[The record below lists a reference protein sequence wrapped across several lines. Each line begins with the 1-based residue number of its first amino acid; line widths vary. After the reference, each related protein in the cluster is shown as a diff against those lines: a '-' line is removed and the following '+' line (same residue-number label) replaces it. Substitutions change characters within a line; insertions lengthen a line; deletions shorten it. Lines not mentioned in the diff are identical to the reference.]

1 MTHQDAPLRAADTE
15 AQLWDAVV
23 IGAGPAGLSTA
34 LTLTRGRRRVLVI
47 DHGVPR
53 NRFTDHMHGV
63 LGHEGLAP
71 GELRRIGRA
80 EVEAHEGMFEDAQVA
95 AVDSV
100 ADGDGTRVRIATTDG
115 RTFRARAVVVAT
127 GLRDELPNL
136 PGLRAL
142 WGRGVYACPFCDG
155 YEHRDR
161 PIAVLAN
168 GDHSD
173 MKAHLLR
180 QWSAD
185 LVLLV
190 NGSFALGEA
199 EARALTARGIRIER
213 SGVDEVL
220 AGDDNRV
227 RGVRL
232 ANGTELALE
241 AIFTNPAFVPLTDFL
256 EGVEVRGTEH
266 PDARVWVVGNAG
278 DPRANVPVSIGQGAT
293 AGGDVAFALLMDEI
307 AAATAESEPSVVESA
322 VSAEAAA

>member
-1 MTHQDAPLRAADTE
+1 MTQLDVPQHAAE
-15 AQLWDAVV
+15 NENLLWDTIV

-34 LTLTRGRRRVLVI
+34 LMLTRGRRRVLVL

-71 GELRRIGRA
+71 GELRRLGRA
-80 EVEAHEGMFEDAQVA
+80 EVEAHEGVFAEAEVA
-95 AVDSV
+95 SVTSV
-100 ADGDGTRVRIATTDG
+100 AGEDGARVQVMTKDG
-115 RTFRARAVVVAT
+115 RGFRARAVVVAT
-127 GLRDELPNL
+127 GLRDELPNV

-168 GDHSD
+168 GEHSD
-173 MKAHLLR
+173 LKAHMLR
-180 QWSAD
+180 QWSGD

-199 EARALTARGIRIER
+199 EARSLVARGVRIER

-220 AGDDNRV
+220 AGVDGRL

-232 ANGTELALE
+232 ADGRELELE
-241 AIFTNPAFVPLTDFL
+241 AIFTNPSFVPLTGMLD
-256 EGVEVRGTEH
+256 GVDVRGPEH
-266 PDARVWVVGNAG
+266 PESRVWVVGNAG
-278 DPRANVPVSIGQGAT
+278 DPRANVPVSIGQGAA
-293 AGGDVAFALLMDEI
+293 AGGDIALALLMDEI
-307 AAATAESEPSVVESA
+307 AGAGRV
-322 VSAEAAA
+322 

>member
-1 MTHQDAPLRAADTE
+1 MTQPDVPQLAADTE
-15 AQLWDAVV
+15 TQLWDTIV
-23 IGAGPAGLSTA
+23 IGAGPAGLSAA
-34 LTLTRGRRRVLVI
+34 LMLTRGRRRVLVL
-47 DHGVPR
+47 DNGVPR
-53 NRFTDHMHGV
+53 NRFTEHMHGV

-71 GELRRIGRA
+71 GELRRIGRS
-80 EVEAHEGMFEDAQVA
+80 EVEAHEGVFEDAEVS
-95 AVDSV
+95 SV
-100 ADGDGTRVRIATTDG
+100 TPVEADDGTRVRIAATDG
-115 RTFRARAVVVAT
+115 RVFRARAVVVAT
-127 GLRDELPNL
+127 GLRDELPNV

-155 YEHRDR
+155 YEHRER
-161 PIAVLAN
+161 PIAVLAT

-190 NGSFALGEA
+190 NGSFTLGDT
-199 EARALTARGIRIER
+199 EARTLAARGVRIER

-220 AGDDNRV
+220 ADAEGRV

-232 ANGTELALE
+232 ANGTELELE
-241 AIFTNPAFVPLTDFL
+241 AIFTNPDFVPLTGML
-256 EGVEVRGTEH
+256 EGADIRGPEH

-278 DPRANVPVSIGQGAT
+278 DARANVPVSIGQGAA

-307 AAATAESEPSVVESA
+307 AAASA
-322 VSAEAAA
+322 GEAQG

>member
-1 MTHQDAPLRAADTE
+1 MTQLDAPQLAADTDT
-15 AQLWDAVV
+15 QLWDTIV
-23 IGAGPAGLSTA
+23 IGAGPAGLSAA
-34 LTLTRGRRRVLVI
+34 LMLTRGRRRVLVL

-80 EVEAHEGMFEDAQVA
+80 EVEAHEGIFDDAEVTTVTPVA
-95 AVDSV
+95 AD
-100 ADGDGTRVRIATTDG
+100 DGTRVRIATKDG
-115 RTFRARAVVVAT
+115 RVFRARTVVVAT
-127 GLRDELPNL
+127 GLRDELPNV

-161 PIAVLAN
+161 PIAVLAT

-190 NGSFALGEA
+190 NGSFTLGE
-199 EARALTARGIRIER
+199 
-213 SGVDEVL
+213 VL
-220 AGDDNRV
+220 SSEDGRV

-232 ANGTELALE
+232 ANGTELELE
-241 AIFTNPAFVPLTDFL
+241 AIFTNPDFVPLTGML
-256 EGVEVRGTEH
+256 EAVEVRGPEH

-278 DPRANVPVSIGQGAT
+278 DARANVPVSIGQGAA

-307 AAATAESEPSVVESA
+307 AAATTGGSWLLLRPAREYR
-322 VSAEAAA
+322 

>member
-1 MTHQDAPLRAADTE
+1 MTQLDAPQHAAE
-15 AQLWDAVV
+15 NENLLWDTIV
-23 IGAGPAGLSTA
+23 IGAGPAGLSAA
-34 LTLTRGRRRVLVI
+34 LMLSRGRRRVLVL

-71 GELRRIGRA
+71 GELRRLGRA
-80 EVEAHEGMFEDAQVA
+80 EVEAHEGVFDDAEVE
-95 AVDSV
+95 SV
-100 ADGDGTRVRIATTDG
+100 TPVEGGDGARMHVVTKDG
-115 RTFRARAVVVAT
+115 RGFRARAVVVAT
-127 GLRDELPNL
+127 GLRDELPNV

-168 GDHSD
+168 GEHSD
-173 MKAHLLR
+173 LKAHMLR

-190 NGSFALGEA
+190 NGSFTLGDA
-199 EARALTARGIRIER
+199 EARSLAARGVRIER

-220 AGDDNRV
+220 AGADGRV

-232 ANGTELALE
+232 ANGGELELE
-241 AIFTNPAFVPLTDFL
+241 AIFTNPSFVPLTGMLD
-256 EGVEVRGTEH
+256 GVDVRGPEH
-266 PDARVWVVGNAG
+266 PESRVWVVGNAG
-278 DPRANVPVSIGQGAT
+278 DPRANVPVSIGQGAA
-293 AGGDVAFALLMDEI
+293 AGGDVAHALLMDEI
-307 AAATAESEPSVVESA
+307 AAAGRG
-322 VSAEAAA
+322 

>member
-1 MTHQDAPLRAADTE
+1 MTQLDVPQHAAE
-15 AQLWDAVV
+15 NENLLWDTIV
-23 IGAGPAGLSTA
+23 IGAGPAGLSAA
-34 LTLTRGRRRVLVI
+34 LMLTRGRRRVLVL

-71 GELRRIGRA
+71 GELRRLGRA
-80 EVEAHEGMFEDAQVA
+80 EVEAHEGVFAEAEVA
-95 AVDSV
+95 SV
-100 ADGDGTRVRIATTDG
+100 ASVAGEDGARVQVMTKDG
-115 RTFRARAVVVAT
+115 RGFRARAVVVAT
-127 GLRDELPNL
+127 GLRDELPNV

-168 GDHSD
+168 GEHSD
-173 MKAHLLR
+173 LKAHMLR
-180 QWSAD
+180 QWSGD

-199 EARALTARGIRIER
+199 EARSLVARGVRIER

-220 AGDDNRV
+220 AGVDGRL

-232 ANGTELALE
+232 ADGRELELE
-241 AIFTNPAFVPLTDFL
+241 AIFTNPSFVPLTGMLD
-256 EGVEVRGTEH
+256 GVDVRGPEH
-266 PDARVWVVGNAG
+266 PESRVWVVGNAG
-278 DPRANVPVSIGQGAT
+278 DPRANVPVSIGQGAA
-293 AGGDVAFALLMDEI
+293 AGGDIALALLMDEI
-307 AAATAESEPSVVESA
+307 AGAGRV
-322 VSAEAAA
+322 

>member
-1 MTHQDAPLRAADTE
+1 MTQLDAPQHAAE
-15 AQLWDAVV
+15 NENLLWDTIV
-23 IGAGPAGLSTA
+23 IGAGPAGLSAA
-34 LTLTRGRRRVLVI
+34 LMLSRGRRRVLVL

-71 GELRRIGRA
+71 GELRRLGRA
-80 EVEAHEGMFEDAQVA
+80 EVEAHEGVFDDAEVE
-95 AVDSV
+95 SV
-100 ADGDGTRVRIATTDG
+100 TPVEGGDGARMRVVTKDG
-115 RTFRARAVVVAT
+115 RGFRARAVIVAT
-127 GLRDELPNL
+127 GLRDELPNV

-168 GDHSD
+168 GEHSD
-173 MKAHLLR
+173 LKAHMLR

-190 NGSFALGEA
+190 NGSFTLGDA
-199 EARALTARGIRIER
+199 EARSLAARGVRIER

-220 AGDDNRV
+220 AGADGRV

-232 ANGTELALE
+232 ANGGELELE
-241 AIFTNPAFVPLTDFL
+241 AIFTNPSFVPLTGMLD
-256 EGVEVRGTEH
+256 GVDVRGPEH
-266 PDARVWVVGNAG
+266 PESRVWVVGNAG
-278 DPRANVPVSIGQGAT
+278 DPRANVPVSIGQGAA
-293 AGGDVAFALLMDEI
+293 AGGDVAHALLMDEI
-307 AAATAESEPSVVESA
+307 AAAGRG
-322 VSAEAAA
+322 

>member
-1 MTHQDAPLRAADTE
+1 MAQLDAPQHAAE
-15 AQLWDAVV
+15 NENLLWDTIV
-23 IGAGPAGLSTA
+23 IGAGPAGLSAA
-34 LTLTRGRRRVLVI
+34 LMLSRGRRRVLVL

-71 GELRRIGRA
+71 GELRRLGRA
-80 EVEAHEGMFEDAQVA
+80 EVEAHEGVFDDAEVA
-95 AVDSV
+95 SV
-100 ADGDGTRVRIATTDG
+100 APVDGEDGARMHVVTKDG
-115 RTFRARAVVVAT
+115 RGFRARAVVVAT
-127 GLRDELPNL
+127 GLRDELPNV

-168 GDHSD
+168 GEHSD
-173 MKAHLLR
+173 LKAHMLR

-190 NGSFALGEA
+190 NGSFTLGDA
-199 EARALTARGIRIER
+199 EARSLAARGVRIER

-220 AGDDNRV
+220 AGADGRV

-232 ANGTELALE
+232 ANGGELELE
-241 AIFTNPAFVPLTDFL
+241 AIFTNPSFVPLTGMLD
-256 EGVEVRGTEH
+256 GVDVRGPEH
-266 PDARVWVVGNAG
+266 PESRVWVVGNAG
-278 DPRANVPVSIGQGAT
+278 DPRANVPVSIGQGAA
-293 AGGDVAFALLMDEI
+293 AGGDVAHALLMDEI
-307 AAATAESEPSVVESA
+307 AAAGRG
-322 VSAEAAA
+322 

>member
-1 MTHQDAPLRAADTE
+1 MTQLDAPQHAAE
-15 AQLWDAVV
+15 NKNLLWDTIV
-23 IGAGPAGLSTA
+23 IGAGPAGLSAA
-34 LTLTRGRRRVLVI
+34 LMLSRGRRRVLVL

-71 GELRRIGRA
+71 GELRRLGRA
-80 EVEAHEGMFEDAQVA
+80 EVEAHEGVFEDAEVA
-95 AVDSV
+95 SV
-100 ADGDGTRVRIATTDG
+100 APVEGEDGARMHVVTKDG
-115 RTFRARAVVVAT
+115 RGFRARAVVVAT
-127 GLRDELPNL
+127 GLRDELPNV

-168 GDHSD
+168 GEHSD
-173 MKAHLLR
+173 LKAHMLR

-190 NGSFALGEA
+190 NGSFALGDA
-199 EARALTARGIRIER
+199 EARSLAARGVRIER

-220 AGDDNRV
+220 AGVDGRV

-232 ANGTELALE
+232 ANGGELELE
-241 AIFTNPAFVPLTDFL
+241 AIFTNPSFVPLTGMLD
-256 EGVEVRGTEH
+256 GVDVRGPEH
-266 PDARVWVVGNAG
+266 PESRVWVVGNAG
-278 DPRANVPVSIGQGAT
+278 DPRANVPVSIGQGAA
-293 AGGDVAFALLMDEI
+293 AGGDVALALLMDEI
-307 AAATAESEPSVVESA
+307 AAAGRG
-322 VSAEAAA
+322 

>member
-1 MTHQDAPLRAADTE
+1 MTQLDAPQHAAE
-15 AQLWDAVV
+15 NENLLWDTIV

-34 LTLTRGRRRVLVI
+34 LMLTRGRRRVLVL

-71 GELRRIGRA
+71 GELRRLGRA
-80 EVEAHEGMFEDAQVA
+80 EVEAHEGVFAEAEVA
-95 AVDSV
+95 SVTSV
-100 ADGDGTRVRIATTDG
+100 AGEDGARVQVMTKDG
-115 RTFRARAVVVAT
+115 RGFRARAVVVAT
-127 GLRDELPNL
+127 GLRDELPNV

-168 GDHSD
+168 GEHSD
-173 MKAHLLR
+173 LKAHMLR
-180 QWSAD
+180 QWSGD

-199 EARALTARGIRIER
+199 EARSLVARGVRIER

-220 AGDDNRV
+220 AGVDGRL

-232 ANGTELALE
+232 ADGSELELE
-241 AIFTNPAFVPLTDFL
+241 AIFTNPSFVPLTGMLD
-256 EGVEVRGTEH
+256 GVDVRGPEH
-266 PDARVWVVGNAG
+266 PESRVWVVGNAG
-278 DPRANVPVSIGQGAT
+278 DPRANVPVSIGQGAA
-293 AGGDVAFALLMDEI
+293 AGGDIALALLMDEI
-307 AAATAESEPSVVESA
+307 AAAGRV
-322 VSAEAAA
+322 

>member
-1 MTHQDAPLRAADTE
+1 MTQLDAPQLAADTDT
-15 AQLWDAVV
+15 QLWDTIV
-23 IGAGPAGLSTA
+23 IGAGPAGLSAA
-34 LTLTRGRRRVLVI
+34 LMLTRGRRRVLVL

-71 GELRRIGRA
+71 GELRCIGRA
-80 EVEAHEGMFEDAQVA
+80 EVEAHEGIFDDAEVTTVTPVA
-95 AVDSV
+95 AD
-100 ADGDGTRVRIATTDG
+100 DGTRVRIATKDG
-115 RTFRARAVVVAT
+115 RVFRARTVVVAT
-127 GLRDELPNL
+127 GLRDELPNV

-161 PIAVLAN
+161 PIAVLAT

-190 NGSFALGEA
+190 NGSFTLGEA
-199 EARALTARGIRIER
+199 EARALAARGIRVER

-220 AGDDNRV
+220 SSEDGRV

-232 ANGTELALE
+232 ANGTELELE
-241 AIFTNPAFVPLTDFL
+241 AIFTNPDFVPLTGML
-256 EGVEVRGTEH
+256 EGVEVRGPEH

-278 DPRANVPVSIGQGAT
+278 DARANVPVSIGQGAA

-307 AAATAESEPSVVESA
+307 AAATTGGAQQ
-322 VSAEAAA
+322 

>member
-1 MTHQDAPLRAADTE
+1 MTQLDAPQHAAE
-15 AQLWDAVV
+15 NENLLWDTIV

-34 LTLTRGRRRVLVI
+34 LMLTRGRRRVLVL

-71 GELRRIGRA
+71 GELRRLGRA
-80 EVEAHEGMFEDAQVA
+80 EVEAHEGVFAEAEVA
-95 AVDSV
+95 SVTSV
-100 ADGDGTRVRIATTDG
+100 AGEDGARVQVMTKDG
-115 RTFRARAVVVAT
+115 RGFRARAVVVAT
-127 GLRDELPNL
+127 GLRDELPNV

-168 GDHSD
+168 GEHSD
-173 MKAHLLR
+173 LKAHMLR
-180 QWSAD
+180 QWSGD

-199 EARALTARGIRIER
+199 EARSLVARGVRIER

-220 AGDDNRV
+220 AGVDGRL

-232 ANGTELALE
+232 ADGRELELE
-241 AIFTNPAFVPLTDFL
+241 AIFTNPSFVPLTGMLD
-256 EGVEVRGTEH
+256 GVDVRGPEH
-266 PDARVWVVGNAG
+266 PESRVWVVGNAG
-278 DPRANVPVSIGQGAT
+278 DPRANVPVSIGQGAA
-293 AGGDVAFALLMDEI
+293 AGGDIALALLMDEI
-307 AAATAESEPSVVESA
+307 AGAGRV
-322 VSAEAAA
+322 

>member
-1 MTHQDAPLRAADTE
+1 MTQLDAPQHAAE
-15 AQLWDAVV
+15 NENLLWDTIV

-34 LTLTRGRRRVLVI
+34 LMLTRGRRRVLVL

-71 GELRRIGRA
+71 GELRRLGRA
-80 EVEAHEGMFEDAQVA
+80 EVEAHEGVFAEAEVASVTSVGGEDGARVQVM
-95 AVDSV
+95 
-100 ADGDGTRVRIATTDG
+100 IKDG
-115 RTFRARAVVVAT
+115 RGFRARAVVVAT
-127 GLRDELPNL
+127 GLRDELPNV

-168 GDHSD
+168 GEHSD
-173 MKAHLLR
+173 LKAHMLR
-180 QWSAD
+180 QWSGD

-199 EARALTARGIRIER
+199 EARSLVARGVRIER

-220 AGDDNRV
+220 AGVDGRL

-232 ANGTELALE
+232 ADGRELELE
-241 AIFTNPAFVPLTDFL
+241 AIFTNPSFVPLTGMLD
-256 EGVEVRGTEH
+256 GVDVRGPEH
-266 PDARVWVVGNAG
+266 PESRVWVVGNAG
-278 DPRANVPVSIGQGAT
+278 DPRANVPVSIGQGAA
-293 AGGDVAFALLMDEI
+293 AGGDIALALLMDEI
-307 AAATAESEPSVVESA
+307 AGAGRV
-322 VSAEAAA
+322 